1 MAKKEVLF
9 STCDRCFKEAQT
21 DIDKAPARAEKF
33 QLPERWLHISAN
45 TRNTTAF
52 EMDLCDDCK
61 GIVIAAAGLAD
72 KASLS

>member
-1 MAKKEVLF
+1 MASKEVLF

-21 DIDKAPARAEKF
+21 DIPQGPRKDTETL
-33 QLPERWLHISAN
+33 LPDNWIHISGRSKR
-45 TRNTTAF
+45 TSVF

-61 GIVIAAAGLAD
+61 GIVIAAAGRGD